1 MRYTQGVWRGCLV
14 LFAESAKVL
23 SECAVTLGYESCRLK
38 RVVALMNHQT
48 ALKSYAKVQYRSD
61 VEIASPHRLIDM
73 LYQGAIER
81 IVQAKGAMQFGNTE
95 LKGKKINSA
104 VSIVGGLRESLN
116 THEGG
121 DLAHNL
127 DNLYVYIQR
136 VLANAH
142 SKNDPLL
149 LDEAATLL
157 GDLQSAWK
165 QIG

>member
-1 MRYTQGVWRGCLV
+1 
-14 LFAESAKVL
+14 
-23 SECAVTLGYESCRLK
+23 
-38 RVVALMNHQT
+38 MNNQA

-81 IVQAKGAMQFGNTE
+81 IVQAKGAMQYGNIE

-104 VSIVGGLRESLN
+104 ISIVGGLRESLN
-116 THEGG
+116 TDVGG
-121 DLAHNL
+121 ELAHNL
-127 DNLYVYIQR
+127 DNLYVYIQQI
-136 VLANAH
+136 LASAH
-142 SKNDPLL
+142 AKNDAAK